1 MEEAEWTTPKTKSS
15 AASTNDEDA
24 PFVLTFRPGAW
35 LEEHAVDL
43 RAEAPEVFGGY
54 FFSFMDKDRP
64 IWTGR
69 LWDHTSMPLWS
80 CVTKEEGGQI
90 DLMDGCR
97 NHGVPRHGMVPCL
110 ESLHFSQIALRPT

>member
-43 RAEAPEVFGGY
+43 GQRRRRSSEATFSHSWIRIDRFGQDVYGTT
-54 FFSFMDKDRP
+54 R
-64 IWTGR
+64 
-69 LWDHTSMPLWS
+69 
-80 CVTKEEGGQI
+80 
-90 DLMDGCR
+90 
-97 NHGVPRHGMVPCL
+97 PCL
-110 ESLHFSQIALRPT
+110 CPA